1 MKKLVYLYSVPAFL
15 ILFSCGPETRTNY
28 TYPETEEVNTSEEVI
43 EQDIQE
49 SEPAQM
55 DDEQEPSEEAIQT
68 EDLPEQISDN
78 VEKDAYLSTLKL
90 DKAVKINNNDQTYY
104 ELTFKDDADKI
115 IAVIFDDRGNKL
127 TI

>member
-1 MKKLVYLYSVPAFL
+1 L
-15 ILFSCGPETRTNY
+15 ILFSCGPETRTND
-28 TYPETEEVNTSEEVI
+28 TYPETEKVNTSEEVI

-55 DDEQEPSEEAIQT
+55 EDVQEPTEEAIQT